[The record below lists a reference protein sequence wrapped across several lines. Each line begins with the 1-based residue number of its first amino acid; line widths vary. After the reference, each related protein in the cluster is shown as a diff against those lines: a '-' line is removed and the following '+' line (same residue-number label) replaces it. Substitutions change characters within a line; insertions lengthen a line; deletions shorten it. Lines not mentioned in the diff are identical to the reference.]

1 MDSLASVC
9 TPGKH
14 WRSSLQPGCWPIRSD
29 AGRNGNSTNAAPAND
44 VCSTYD
50 AAAYDGPATSH
61 GHVIT
66 GDGYVAAN
74 GNDAESAD
82 DDVKSRIPDGL
93 ADGGIAANDGTAAN
107 DGNVAAYDAV
117 ADDGLTRHAAA
128 NATVITTVL
137 PSGTIT
143 AAVATDPSR
152 WLLLPAQMNIM
163 NITYDINNAGVLES
177 CLIPFQVI

>member
-1 MDSLASVC
+1 MDSLASAGA
-9 TPGKH
+9 PGKH
-14 WRSSLQPGCWPIRSD
+14 WRSSLQPGCWPIRPD

-50 AAAYDGPATSH
+50 AAAYDGSATSH

-66 GDGYVAAN
+66 SDGYVAAN
-74 GNDAESAD
+74 VNDAESAD
-82 DDVKSRIPDGL
+82 DDVKSRIRDGL
-93 ADGGIAANDGTAAN
+93 ADGTADGTTAN

-177 CLIPFQVI
+177 C

>member
-1 MDSLASVC
+1 MDSFASVG

-14 WRSSLQPGCWPIRSD
+14 WRSSLQLGCWSIRPD

-50 AAAYDGPATSH
+50 AAAYDGPAASH

-66 GDGYVAAN
+66 DDGDVAAN

-82 DDVKSRIPDGL
+82 DDVKSRIRDGL
-93 ADGGIAANDGTAAN
+93 ADGTAAANDGIAAN

-117 ADDGLTRHAAA
+117 ADDGLTRHVAAH
-128 NATVITTVL
+128 ATLITTVL
-137 PSGTIT
+137 SIGTIT

-152 WLLLPAQMNIM
+152 WLHLPAQMNIM

-177 CLIPFQVI
+177 CLPFQVI

>member
-1 MDSLASVC
+1 MDSITCAGTS
-9 TPGKH
+9 GKY
-14 WRSSLQPGCWPIRSD
+14 WRSSLQPGCWSIRPD

-50 AAAYDGPATSH
+50 AVAYDGPATSH

-66 GDGYVAAN
+66 GDGNVAAN
-74 GNDAESAD
+74 GNDAESTD
-82 DDVKSRIPDGL
+82 DDVKSRIRDGL
-93 ADGGIAANDGTAAN
+93 ADGIAANDGTAAN